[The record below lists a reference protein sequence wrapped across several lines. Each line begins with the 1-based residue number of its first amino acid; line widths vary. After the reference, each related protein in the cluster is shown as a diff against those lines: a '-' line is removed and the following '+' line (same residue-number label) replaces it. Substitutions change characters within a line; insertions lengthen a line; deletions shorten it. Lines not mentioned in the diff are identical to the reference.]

1 VKNVCRSGNPVCD
14 IDRELLLLLL
24 PHARTQQPN
33 NISQK
38 YKKKKKR
45 RWGDVWPRYILSTV
59 SYLHKR
65 VKLSISLFFLF
76 LFTAAERR
84 KKRKKKE
91 LSVIISRNIAGMKL
105 MIPKFGRGVM

>member
-1 VKNVCRSGNPVCD
+1 MCRSGNPVCD

-24 PHARTQQPN
+24 PHAHTQQPN

-38 YKKKKKR
+38 YKKKKKKKR

-65 VKLSISLFFLF
+65 VKLSISLFFLIF
-76 LFTAAERR
+76 IHGREEAKE
-84 KKRKKKE
+84 KKE
-91 LSVIISRNIAGMKL
+91 KKS
-105 MIPKFGRGVM
+105 